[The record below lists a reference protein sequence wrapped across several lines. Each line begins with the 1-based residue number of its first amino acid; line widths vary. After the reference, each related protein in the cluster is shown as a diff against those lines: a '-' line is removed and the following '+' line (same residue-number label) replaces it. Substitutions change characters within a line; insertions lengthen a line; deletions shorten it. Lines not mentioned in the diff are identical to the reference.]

1 MAPLKPL
8 TIAINL
14 FWNTFSL
21 FVKKIN
27 KDLIMRVTFGSKYN
41 QMNNYQNALQNKI
54 NDANTQIASGLKIRY
69 GYQNSD
75 INNQNLKFQYEENT
89 LDQGI
94 DVAKNAYTS
103 TLNTDKALQEFSK
116 TMEAFKTKLIQ
127 SANDVHSETS
137 RAAIA
142 NDLERLKEHMMNV
155 ANTSIGGEFLF
166 GGSKVDRPPIDSEGK
181 YHGNGEDLNA
191 LISSDN
197 LVPYNISGQDLFL
210 GADKDK
216 HKLITTNIKLL
227 NQNKLHPDVMDA
239 LEHSSLP
246 EEVFIKPGD
255 TLRELIGD
263 NDKDPTND
271 PKEFFYLQGVRPD
284 GSSFKEKFALSKAYQ
299 NQESATKVSDLLD
312 KIAHAYGNTSQ
323 NKVVDVSLNNWGQ
336 IEIKN
341 LTPGSENLDFHLISS
356 DGDFD
361 DLDALRSSGKRVTE
375 YVKSAF
381 VTDRSL
387 SQVKAVPNMYNPK
400 TLEIPSVFVTKD
412 NVLANKNTKLS
423 EIFGDSVETL
433 KINASRLDDES
444 LIKIPNLPVYLDI
457 PILLDV
463 KNSTIKDLK
472 DAIKERFNNEVDV
485 EIETNGRLRI
495 IDNSSK
501 ESPISLALSTLDQKG
516 LEVAGIP
523 TNNASEYQKTYF
535 NKEGAKL
542 ESNVAQ
548 IAQNGAANGSTKLS
562 EAAKGS
568 LENSVFNMKL
578 NDVNGLFLEAQMIL
592 DNNGVFLSLP
602 NGVKIPLYD
611 PTTADIQ
618 ASKPNEVTYRQ
629 LMDAMSIVLNYSN
642 TDPAIYQ
649 QISDNPTS
657 KESKERFIEL
667 LKQAKDNLSVNL
679 NEEGKVIIQDNMHS
693 NTKMQFMLFD
703 KDANDFSQNALHSDK
718 PSLKLNA
725 NNALIIDKPSVNFFD
740 QLENTITSVRKGI
753 YRPDALGDTYSSD
766 MRNLGIQN
774 GITLIDHLSD
784 HIEKM
789 IAKNGAHGKAFENI
803 IRRNEVLKTQVQSI
817 RGETTGTD
825 MAETYN
831 KFSNLTNNY
840 NAVLAS
846 TNKINNLSLTKY
858 L

>member
-1 MAPLKPL
+1 
-8 TIAINL
+8 
-14 FWNTFSL
+14 
-21 FVKKIN
+21 
-27 KDLIMRVTFGSKYN
+27 MRVTFGSKYN

-69 GYQNSD
+69 GYQNSN

-94 DVAKNAYTS
+94 DVAQNAYTS

-116 TMEAFKTKLIQ
+116 TMETFKTKLIQ

-142 NDLERLKEHMMNV
+142 NDLERLREHMMNV

-246 EEVFIKPGD
+246 EEVFIKPSD

-271 PKEFFYLQGVRPD
+271 PKEFFYLQGIRPD

-299 NQESATKVSDLLD
+299 NKESATKVSDLLD
-312 KIAHAYGNTSQ
+312 RIGHAYGNTSQ

-361 DLDALRSSGKRVTE
+361 DLDALRSSSKRVTE

-387 SQVKAVPNMYNPK
+387 SQVKAVPNMYNPRV
-400 TLEIPSVFVTKD
+400 LEIPSVFVTKN

-433 KINASRLDDES
+433 KINASRLNDTS
-444 LIKIPNLPVYLDI
+444 AIKIPNLPIGLDI

-495 IDNSSK
+495 IDNSSNQ
-501 ESPISLALSTLDQKG
+501 SPISFALSALDQKG

-562 EAAKGS
+562 EVANGS

-578 NDVNGLFLEAQMIL
+578 NDVNGSFLEAQMIL
-592 DNNGVFLSLP
+592 DNNGAFLSLP
-602 NGVKIPLYD
+602 NGIKIPLYD
-611 PTTADIQ
+611 PTSADIQ

-629 LMDAMSIVLNYSN
+629 LMDAMSIALNYSN

-657 KESKERFIEL
+657 KESKERFIGL
-667 LKQAKDNLSVNL
+667 LKQAKGNLSVNL

-740 QLENTITSVRKGI
+740 QLENIITSVRKGI

>member
-1 MAPLKPL
+1 
-8 TIAINL
+8 
-14 FWNTFSL
+14 
-21 FVKKIN
+21 
-27 KDLIMRVTFGSKYN
+27 MRVTFGSKYN

-94 DVAKNAYTS
+94 DVAQNAYTS

-116 TMEAFKTKLIQ
+116 TMDTFKTKLIQ

-142 NDLERLKEHMMNV
+142 NDLERLREHMMNV

-246 EEVFIKPGD
+246 EEVFIKPSD

-271 PKEFFYLQGVRPD
+271 PKEFFYLQGIRPD
-284 GSSFKEKFALSKAYQ
+284 GSSFKEKFALDKAYQ
-299 NQESATKVSDLLD
+299 NKESATKVSDLLD
-312 KIAHAYGNTSQ
+312 KITHAYGNTSQ

-375 YVKSAF
+375 YVKSTF

-387 SQVKAVPNMYNPK
+387 SQVKAVPSMYNPRV
-400 TLEIPSVFVTKD
+400 LEIPSVFVTKD

-433 KINASRLDDES
+433 KINASRLDNTNA
-444 LIKIPNLPVYLDI
+444 IKIPNLPIDLDI

-495 IDNSSK
+495 IDNSSNQ
-501 ESPISLALSTLDQKG
+501 SPISLALSTLDQKG

-562 EAAKGS
+562 EVANGS

-578 NDVNGLFLEAQMIL
+578 NDVNGSFLEVQMIL
-592 DNNGVFLSLP
+592 DNNGAFLSLP
-602 NGVKIPLYD
+602 NGIKIPLYD
-611 PTTADIQ
+611 PTRADIQ
-618 ASKPNEVTYRQ
+618 ASKSNEVTYRQ
-629 LMDAMSIVLNYSN
+629 LMDAMSIALNYSN

-667 LKQAKDNLSVNL
+667 LKQAKGNLSVNL

-740 QLENTITSVRKGI
+740 QLENIITSVRKGI

-817 RGETTGTD
+817 RGETTGAD

>member
-1 MAPLKPL
+1 
-8 TIAINL
+8 
-14 FWNTFSL
+14 
-21 FVKKIN
+21 
-27 KDLIMRVTFGSKYN
+27 MRVTFGSKYN

-69 GYQNSD
+69 GYQNSN

-94 DVAKNAYTS
+94 DVAQNAYTS

-116 TMEAFKTKLIQ
+116 TMETFKTKLIQ

-142 NDLERLKEHMMNV
+142 NDLERLREHMMNV

-246 EEVFIKPGD
+246 EEVFIKPSD

-271 PKEFFYLQGVRPD
+271 PKEFFYLQGIRPD
-284 GSSFKEKFALSKAYQ
+284 GSSFKEKFALDKAYQ
-299 NQESATKVSDLLD
+299 NKESATKVSDLLD
-312 KIAHAYGNTSQ
+312 RIGHAYGNTSQ

-361 DLDALRSSGKRVTE
+361 DLDALRSSGQRVTE

-387 SQVKAVPNMYNPK
+387 SQVKAVPNMYNPRV
-400 TLEIPSVFVTKD
+400 LEIPSVFVTKN

-433 KINASRLDDES
+433 KINASRLDDAS
-444 LIKIPNLPVYLDI
+444 AIKIPNLPIGLDI

-495 IDNSSK
+495 IDNSSNQ
-501 ESPISLALSTLDQKG
+501 SPISFALSTLDQKG

-562 EAAKGS
+562 EVANGS

-578 NDVNGLFLEAQMIL
+578 NDVNGSFLEAQMIL
-592 DNNGVFLSLP
+592 DNNGAFLSLP
-602 NGVKIPLYD
+602 NGIKIPLYD
-611 PTTADIQ
+611 PTSADIQ

-629 LMDAMSIVLNYSN
+629 LMDAMSIALNYSN

-657 KESKERFIEL
+657 KESKDRFIEL
-667 LKQAKDNLSVNL
+667 LKQAKGNLSVNL

-718 PSLKLNA
+718 PSFKLNA

-740 QLENTITSVRKGI
+740 QLENIITSVRKGI

-789 IAKNGAHGKAFENI
+789 IAKNGAHGKTFENI

>member
-1 MAPLKPL
+1 
-8 TIAINL
+8 
-14 FWNTFSL
+14 
-21 FVKKIN
+21 
-27 KDLIMRVTFGSKYN
+27 MRVTFGSKYN

-94 DVAKNAYTS
+94 DVAQNAYTS

-116 TMEAFKTKLIQ
+116 TMETFKTKLIQ

-142 NDLERLKEHMMNV
+142 NDLERLREHMMNV

-216 HKLITTNIKLL
+216 HKLITTNIKLF

-246 EEVFIKPGD
+246 KEVFIKPGD

-271 PKEFFYLQGVRPD
+271 PKEFFYLQGIRPD
-284 GSSFKEKFALSKAYQ
+284 GSSFKEKFALDKAYQ
-299 NQESATKVSDLLD
+299 NKESATKVSDLLD

-361 DLDALRSSGKRVTE
+361 DLDALRSSSKRVTE

-433 KINASRLDDES
+433 KINASDDTS
-444 LIKIPNLPVYLDI
+444 AIKIPNLPIGLDI

-562 EAAKGS
+562 EAANGS

-578 NDVNGLFLEAQMIL
+578 NDVNGSFLEAQMIL
-592 DNNGVFLSLP
+592 DNNGAFLSLP
-602 NGVKIPLYD
+602 NGIKIPLYD
-611 PTTADIQ
+611 PTSADIQ

-629 LMDAMSIVLNYSN
+629 LMDAMSIALNYSN

-667 LKQAKDNLSVNL
+667 LKQAKGNLSVNL
-679 NEEGKVIIQDNMHS
+679 NEEGKVVIQDNMHS

-740 QLENTITSVRKGI
+740 QLENIITSVRKGI

>member
-1 MAPLKPL
+1 
-8 TIAINL
+8 
-14 FWNTFSL
+14 
-21 FVKKIN
+21 
-27 KDLIMRVTFGSKYN
+27 MRVTFGSKYN
-41 QMNNYQNALQNKI
+41 QMNHYQNALQNKI

-94 DVAKNAYTS
+94 DVAQNAYTS

-142 NDLERLKEHMMNV
+142 NDLERLREHMMNV

-166 GGSKVDRPPIDSEGK
+166 GGSKVDRPPIDSNGK

-216 HKLITTNIKLL
+216 HKLITTNIKLF

-246 EEVFIKPGD
+246 EEVFIKPSD

-271 PKEFFYLQGVRPD
+271 PKEFFYLQGIRPD
-284 GSSFKEKFALSKAYQ
+284 GSSFKEKFALDKAYQ
-299 NQESATKVSDLLD
+299 NQESATKVNDLLD
-312 KIAHAYGNTSQ
+312 KIGHAYGNTSQ

-400 TLEIPSVFVTKD
+400 VLEIPSVFVTKD

-423 EIFGDSVETL
+423 EIFGDKVETL
-433 KINASRLDDES
+433 KINASRLDDTS
-444 LIKIPNLPVYLDI
+444 AIKIPNLPIDLDI

-548 IAQNGAANGSTKLS
+548 TAQNGAANGSTKLS
-562 EAAKGS
+562 EVSKGS

-578 NDVNGLFLEAQMIL
+578 NDVNGSFLEAQMIL
-592 DNNGVFLSLP
+592 DPNGAFLSLP

-629 LMDAMSIVLNYSN
+629 LMDSMSIALNYSN

-667 LKQAKDNLSVNL
+667 LKQAKDNLSINL

-693 NTKMQFMLFD
+693 STKMQFMLFD

-740 QLENTITSVRKGI
+740 QLENIITSVRKGI

>member
-1 MAPLKPL
+1 
-8 TIAINL
+8 
-14 FWNTFSL
+14 
-21 FVKKIN
+21 
-27 KDLIMRVTFGSKYN
+27 MRVTFGSKYN

-94 DVAKNAYTS
+94 DVAQNAYTS

-116 TMEAFKTKLIQ
+116 TMETFKTKLIQ

-142 NDLERLKEHMMNV
+142 NDLERLREHMMNV

-271 PKEFFYLQGVRPD
+271 PKEFFYLQGIRPD
-284 GSSFKEKFALSKAYQ
+284 GSSFKEKFALDKAYQ
-299 NQESATKVSDLLD
+299 NQKSATKVSDLLD
-312 KIAHAYGNTSQ
+312 KIGHAYGNTSQ

-361 DLDALRSSGKRVTE
+361 DLDALRSSAKRVTE

-387 SQVKAVPNMYNPK
+387 SQVKAVPNMYNPRV
-400 TLEIPSVFVTKD
+400 LEIPSVFVTKD

-433 KINASRLDDES
+433 KINASRLDDTS
-444 LIKIPNLPVYLDI
+444 AIKIPNLPIDLDI

-472 DAIKERFNNEVDV
+472 DAVKERFNNEVDV

-495 IDNSSK
+495 IDNSSNQ
-501 ESPISLALSTLDQKG
+501 SPISFALSALDQKG

-535 NKEGAKL
+535 SKEGAKL

-548 IAQNGAANGSTKLS
+548 IAQNGTANGSTKLS
-562 EAAKGS
+562 EVANGS

-578 NDVNGLFLEAQMIL
+578 NDVNGSFLEAQMIL
-592 DNNGVFLSLP
+592 DNNGAFLSLP
-602 NGVKIPLYD
+602 NGIKIPLYD
-611 PTTADIQ
+611 PTSADIQ

-629 LMDAMSIVLNYSN
+629 LMDAMSIALNYSN

>member
-1 MAPLKPL
+1 
-8 TIAINL
+8 
-14 FWNTFSL
+14 
-21 FVKKIN
+21 
-27 KDLIMRVTFGSKYN
+27 MRVTFGSKYN

-89 LDQGI
+89 LNQGI

-142 NDLERLKEHMMNV
+142 NDLERLREHMMNV

-239 LEHSSLP
+239 LERSSLP

-271 PKEFFYLQGVRPD
+271 PKEFFYLQGIRPD
-284 GSSFKEKFALSKAYQ
+284 GSSFKEKFALDKAYQ
-299 NQESATKVSDLLD
+299 NKESATKVSDLLD
-312 KIAHAYGNTSQ
+312 KIGHAYGNTSQ

-361 DLDALRSSGKRVTE
+361 DLDALRSSSKRVTE

-387 SQVKAVPNMYNPK
+387 SQVKAVPNMYNPRA
-400 TLEIPSVFVTKD
+400 LEIPSVFVTKD

-433 KINASRLDDES
+433 KINASRLDDTS
-444 LIKIPNLPVYLDI
+444 TIKIPNLPIGLDI

-501 ESPISLALSTLDQKG
+501 ESPISLALSTLDAKG

-548 IAQNGAANGSTKLS
+548 TAQNGAANGSTKLS

-578 NDVNGLFLEAQMIL
+578 NDVNGLFLEAQINL
-592 DNNGVFLSLP
+592 DNNGAFLSLP

-611 PTTADIQ
+611 PTTANIQ

-629 LMDAMSIVLNYSN
+629 LMDAMSIALNYSN

-740 QLENTITSVRKGI
+740 QLENIITSVRKGI

>member
-1 MAPLKPL
+1 
-8 TIAINL
+8 
-14 FWNTFSL
+14 
-21 FVKKIN
+21 
-27 KDLIMRVTFGSKYN
+27 MRVTFGSKYN

-54 NDANTQIASGLKIRY
+54 NNANTQIASGLKIRY

-94 DVAKNAYTS
+94 DVAQNAYTS

-166 GGSKVDRPPIDSEGK
+166 GGSKVDRPPIDSNGK

-246 EEVFIKPGD
+246 EEVFIKPSD

-387 SQVKAVPNMYNPK
+387 SQVKAVHNMYNPK

-433 KINASRLDDES
+433 KINASRLDETS
-444 LIKIPNLPVYLDI
+444 AIKIPNLPVYLDI

-472 DAIKERFNNEVDV
+472 DAIKDRFNNEVDV
-485 EIETNGRLRI
+485 EIETNGRLKI

-548 IAQNGAANGSTKLS
+548 TAQNGAANGSTKLS

-578 NDVNGLFLEAQMIL
+578 NDVNGLFLEAQINL
-592 DNNGVFLSLP
+592 DNNGAFLSLP

-629 LMDAMSIVLNYSN
+629 LMDAMSIALNYSN

-657 KESKERFIEL
+657 KESKERFIGL

-703 KDANDFSQNALHSDK
+703 KDSNDFSQNALHSDK

-789 IAKNGAHGKAFENI
+789 IAKNGSHGKAFENI

>member
-1 MAPLKPL
+1 
-8 TIAINL
+8 
-14 FWNTFSL
+14 
-21 FVKKIN
+21 
-27 KDLIMRVTFGSKYN
+27 MRVTFGSKYN

-94 DVAKNAYTS
+94 DVAQNAYTS

-142 NDLERLKEHMMNV
+142 NDLERLREHMMNV

-246 EEVFIKPGD
+246 EEVFIKPND

-271 PKEFFYLQGVRPD
+271 PKEFFYLQGIRPD

-299 NQESATKVSDLLD
+299 NKESATKVSDLLD

-361 DLDALRSSGKRVTE
+361 DLDALRSSGRRVTE

-400 TLEIPSVFVTKD
+400 VLEIPSVFVTKD

-433 KINASRLDDES
+433 KINASRLDNTS
-444 LIKIPNLPVYLDI
+444 AIKIPNLPVYLDI

-578 NDVNGLFLEAQMIL
+578 NDVNGSFLEAQMIL
-592 DNNGVFLSLP
+592 DNNGAFLSLP
-602 NGVKIPLYD
+602 NGIKIPLYD
-611 PTTADIQ
+611 PTSADIQ

-629 LMDAMSIVLNYSN
+629 LMDAMSIALNYSN
-642 TDPAIYQ
+642 TDPSIYQ

-667 LKQAKDNLSVNL
+667 LKQAKANLSVNL

-740 QLENTITSVRKGI
+740 QLENIITSVRKGI

>member
-1 MAPLKPL
+1 
-8 TIAINL
+8 
-14 FWNTFSL
+14 
-21 FVKKIN
+21 
-27 KDLIMRVTFGSKYN
+27 MRVTFGSKYN

-89 LDQGI
+89 LNQGI
-94 DVAKNAYTS
+94 DVAQNAYTS

-142 NDLERLKEHMMNV
+142 NDLERLREHMMNV

-166 GGSKVDRPPIDSEGK
+166 GGSKVDRPPIDSNGK

-216 HKLITTNIKLL
+216 HKLITTNIKLF

-246 EEVFIKPGD
+246 EEVFIKPSD

-299 NQESATKVSDLLD
+299 NKESATKVSDLLD
-312 KIAHAYGNTSQ
+312 KIGHAYGNTSQ

-400 TLEIPSVFVTKD
+400 VLEIPSVFVTKD

-433 KINASRLDDES
+433 KINASRLDDTS
-444 LIKIPNLPVYLDI
+444 AIKIPNLPVYLDI

-495 IDNSSK
+495 IDNSSNQ
-501 ESPISLALSTLDQKG
+501 SPISLALSTLDQKG

-562 EAAKGS
+562 EVANGS

-578 NDVNGLFLEAQMIL
+578 NDVNGSFLEAQMIL
-592 DNNGVFLSLP
+592 DNNGAFLSLP
-602 NGVKIPLYD
+602 NGIKIPLYD
-611 PTTADIQ
+611 PTSTDIQ

-629 LMDAMSIVLNYSN
+629 LMDAMSIALNYSN

-789 IAKNGAHGKAFENI
+789 IAKNGSHGKAFENI

>member
-1 MAPLKPL
+1 
-8 TIAINL
+8 
-14 FWNTFSL
+14 
-21 FVKKIN
+21 
-27 KDLIMRVTFGSKYN
+27 MRVTFGSKYN

-89 LDQGI
+89 LNQGI
-94 DVAKNAYTS
+94 DVAQNAYTS

-116 TMEAFKTKLIQ
+116 TMETFKTKLIQ

-142 NDLERLKEHMMNV
+142 NDLERLREHMMNV

-246 EEVFIKPGD
+246 EEVFIKPND

-271 PKEFFYLQGVRPD
+271 PKEFFYLQGIRPD
-284 GSSFKEKFALSKAYQ
+284 GSSFKEKFALDKAYQ
-299 NQESATKVSDLLD
+299 NKESATKVSDLLD

-433 KINASRLDDES
+433 KINASRLDETS
-444 LIKIPNLPVYLDI
+444 AIKIPNLPVYLDI

-472 DAIKERFNNEVDV
+472 DTIKERFNNEVDV

-501 ESPISLALSTLDQKG
+501 ESPISLALSALDQKG

-548 IAQNGAANGSTKLS
+548 IAQNSTANGSTKLS
-562 EAAKGS
+562 EVAKGS

-578 NDVNGLFLEAQMIL
+578 NDVNGSFLKAQMIL
-592 DNNGVFLSLP
+592 DNNGAFLSLP
-602 NGVKIPLYD
+602 NGIKIPLYD
-611 PTTADIQ
+611 PTSADIQ

-629 LMDAMSIVLNYSN
+629 LMDAMSIALNYSN

-740 QLENTITSVRKGI
+740 QLENIITSVRKGI

>member
-1 MAPLKPL
+1 
-8 TIAINL
+8 
-14 FWNTFSL
+14 
-21 FVKKIN
+21 
-27 KDLIMRVTFGSKYN
+27 MRVTFGSKYN

-54 NDANTQIASGLKIRY
+54 NNANTQIASGLKIRY

-94 DVAKNAYTS
+94 DVAQNAYTS

-142 NDLERLKEHMMNV
+142 NDLERLKEHMINV

-246 EEVFIKPGD
+246 EEVFIKPSD

-299 NQESATKVSDLLD
+299 NKESASKVSDLLD

-400 TLEIPSVFVTKD
+400 VLEIPSVFVTKD

-423 EIFGDSVETL
+423 EIFGDKVETL
-433 KINASRLDDES
+433 KINASRLDNS
-444 LIKIPNLPVYLDI
+444 SAIQIPNLPINLDI

-501 ESPISLALSTLDQKG
+501 ESPISFALSTLDQKG

-548 IAQNGAANGSTKLS
+548 TAQNGAANGSTKLS
-562 EAAKGS
+562 EVSKGS

-578 NDVNGLFLEAQMIL
+578 NDVNGLFLEAQMNL
-592 DNNGVFLSLP
+592 DPNGAFLSLP

-611 PTTADIQ
+611 PTSADIQ

-629 LMDAMSIVLNYSN
+629 LMDAMSIALNYSN

-667 LKQAKDNLSVNL
+667 LKQAKDNLSINL

-703 KDANDFSQNALHSDK
+703 KDANNFSQNALHSDK

-740 QLENTITSVRKGI
+740 QLENIITSVRKGI

>member
-1 MAPLKPL
+1 
-8 TIAINL
+8 
-14 FWNTFSL
+14 
-21 FVKKIN
+21 
-27 KDLIMRVTFGSKYN
+27 MRVTFGSKYN

-94 DVAKNAYTS
+94 DVAQNAYTS

-142 NDLERLKEHMMNV
+142 NDLERLREHMINV

-181 YHGNGEDLNA
+181 YHGNGEYLNA

-246 EEVFIKPGD
+246 EEVFIKPND

-271 PKEFFYLQGVRPD
+271 PKEFFYLQGIRPD
-284 GSSFKEKFALSKAYQ
+284 GSSFKEKFALDKAYQ
-299 NQESATKVSDLLD
+299 NKESATKVSDLLD

-361 DLDALRSSGKRVTE
+361 DLDALRSSGKRVIE

-387 SQVKAVPNMYNPK
+387 SQVKAVPSMYNPRV
-400 TLEIPSVFVTKD
+400 LEIPSVFVTKD

-433 KINASRLDDES
+433 KINASRLDNTNA
-444 LIKIPNLPVYLDI
+444 IKIPNLPVYLDI

-495 IDNSSK
+495 IDNSSNQ
-501 ESPISLALSTLDQKG
+501 SPISLALSALDQKG

-562 EAAKGS
+562 EVANGS

-578 NDVNGLFLEAQMIL
+578 NDVNGSFLEAQMIL
-592 DNNGVFLSLP
+592 DNNGAFLSLP
-602 NGVKIPLYD
+602 NGIKIPLYD
-611 PTTADIQ
+611 PTSADIQ

-629 LMDAMSIVLNYSN
+629 LMDAMSIALNYSN
-642 TDPAIYQ
+642 TDPSIYQ

-657 KESKERFIEL
+657 KESKDRFIEL
-667 LKQAKDNLSVNL
+667 LKQAKANLSVNL

-817 RGETTGTD
+817 RGETTGAD

>member
-1 MAPLKPL
+1 
-8 TIAINL
+8 
-14 FWNTFSL
+14 
-21 FVKKIN
+21 
-27 KDLIMRVTFGSKYN
+27 MRVTFGSKYN

-69 GYQNSD
+69 GYQNSN

-94 DVAKNAYTS
+94 DVAQNAYTS

-137 RAAIA
+137 RTAIA
-142 NDLERLKEHMMNV
+142 NDLERLREHMMNV

-216 HKLITTNIKLL
+216 HKLITTNIKLF

-246 EEVFIKPGD
+246 EEVFIKPSD

-271 PKEFFYLQGVRPD
+271 PKEFFYLQGIRPD
-284 GSSFKEKFALSKAYQ
+284 GSSFKEKFVLDKAYQ
-299 NQESATKVSDLLD
+299 NKESATKVSDLLD
-312 KIAHAYGNTSQ
+312 KIGHAYGNTSQ

-361 DLDALRSSGKRVTE
+361 DLDALRSSAKRVTE

-387 SQVKAVPNMYNPK
+387 SQVKAVPNMYNPRV
-400 TLEIPSVFVTKD
+400 LEIPSVFITKD

-433 KINASRLDDES
+433 KINASRLDDTNA
-444 LIKIPNLPVYLDI
+444 IKIPNLPIGLDI

-495 IDNSSK
+495 IDNSSNQ
-501 ESPISLALSTLDQKG
+501 SPISFVLSALDQKG

-562 EAAKGS
+562 EVANGS

-578 NDVNGLFLEAQMIL
+578 NDVNGSFLEAQIIL
-592 DNNGVFLSLP
+592 DNNGAFLSLP
-602 NGVKIPLYD
+602 NGIKIPLYD
-611 PTTADIQ
+611 PTSADIQ

-667 LKQAKDNLSVNL
+667 LKQAKGNLSVNL

-693 NTKMQFMLFD
+693 STKMQFMLFD

-740 QLENTITSVRKGI
+740 QLENIITSVRKGI

>member
-1 MAPLKPL
+1 
-8 TIAINL
+8 
-14 FWNTFSL
+14 
-21 FVKKIN
+21 
-27 KDLIMRVTFGSKYN
+27 MRVTFGSKYN

-69 GYQNSD
+69 GYQNSN

-94 DVAKNAYTS
+94 DVAQNAHTS

-116 TMEAFKTKLIQ
+116 TMETFKTKLIQ

-142 NDLERLKEHMMNV
+142 NDLERLREHMINV

-246 EEVFIKPGD
+246 EEVFIKPSD

-271 PKEFFYLQGVRPD
+271 PKEFFYLQGIRPD
-284 GSSFKEKFALSKAYQ
+284 GSSFKEKFALDKAYQ
-299 NQESATKVSDLLD
+299 NKESATKVSDLLD
-312 KIAHAYGNTSQ
+312 KIGHAYGNTSQ

-387 SQVKAVPNMYNPK
+387 SQVKAVPNMYNPRV
-400 TLEIPSVFVTKD
+400 LEIPSVFVTKD

-433 KINASRLDDES
+433 KINASRLDDTS
-444 LIKIPNLPVYLDI
+444 AIKIPNLPINLDI

-501 ESPISLALSTLDQKG
+501 ESPISLALSTLDAKG

-548 IAQNGAANGSTKLS
+548 TAQNGAANGSTKLS
-562 EAAKGS
+562 EVAKGS

-578 NDVNGLFLEAQMIL
+578 NDVNGLFLEAQINL
-592 DNNGVFLSLP
+592 DNNGAFLSLP

-629 LMDAMSIVLNYSN
+629 LMDAMSIALNYSN
-642 TDPAIYQ
+642 TDPTIYQ

-740 QLENTITSVRKGI
+740 QLENIITSVRKGI

>member
-1 MAPLKPL
+1 
-8 TIAINL
+8 
-14 FWNTFSL
+14 
-21 FVKKIN
+21 
-27 KDLIMRVTFGSKYN
+27 MRVTFGSKYN

-94 DVAKNAYTS
+94 DVAQNAYTS

-116 TMEAFKTKLIQ
+116 TMETFKTKLIQ

-142 NDLERLKEHMMNV
+142 NDLERLREHMMNV

-246 EEVFIKPGD
+246 EEVFIKPSD

-271 PKEFFYLQGVRPD
+271 PKEFFYLQGIRPD
-284 GSSFKEKFALSKAYQ
+284 GSSFKEKFALDKAYQ
-299 NQESATKVSDLLD
+299 NKESATKVSDLLD

-361 DLDALRSSGKRVTE
+361 DLDALRSSSKRVTE

-387 SQVKAVPNMYNPK
+387 SQVKAVPSMYNPRV
-400 TLEIPSVFVTKD
+400 LEIPSVFVTKD

-433 KINASRLDDES
+433 KINASRLDNTS
-444 LIKIPNLPVYLDI
+444 AIKIPNLPIYLDI

-495 IDNSSK
+495 IDNSSNQ
-501 ESPISLALSTLDQKG
+501 SPISFALSALDQKG

-562 EAAKGS
+562 EVANGS

-578 NDVNGLFLEAQMIL
+578 NDVNGSFLEAQMIL
-592 DNNGVFLSLP
+592 DNNGAFLSLP
-602 NGVKIPLYD
+602 NGIKIPLYD
-611 PTTADIQ
+611 PTSADIQ

-629 LMDAMSIVLNYSN
+629 LMDAMSIALNYSN

-667 LKQAKDNLSVNL
+667 LKQAKANLSVNL

-693 NTKMQFMLFD
+693 STKMQFMLFD

-740 QLENTITSVRKGI
+740 QLENIITSVRKGI

>member
-1 MAPLKPL
+1 
-8 TIAINL
+8 
-14 FWNTFSL
+14 
-21 FVKKIN
+21 
-27 KDLIMRVTFGSKYN
+27 MRVTFGSKYN
-41 QMNNYQNALQNKI
+41 QMNHYQNALQNKI

-94 DVAKNAYTS
+94 DVAQNAYTS

-142 NDLERLKEHMMNV
+142 NDLERLKEHMINV

-166 GGSKVDRPPIDSEGK
+166 GGSKVDRPPIGSNGK

-246 EEVFIKPGD
+246 EEVFIKPSD

-271 PKEFFYLQGVRPD
+271 PKEFFYLQGIRPD
-284 GSSFKEKFALSKAYQ
+284 GSSFKEKFALDKAYQ

-312 KIAHAYGNTSQ
+312 KIGHAYGNTSQ

-400 TLEIPSVFVTKD
+400 VLEIPSVFVTKD

-423 EIFGDSVETL
+423 EIFGDKVETL
-433 KINASRLDDES
+433 KINASRLDNS
-444 LIKIPNLPVYLDI
+444 SAIQIPNLPINLDI

-501 ESPISLALSTLDQKG
+501 ESPISFALSTLDQKG

-562 EAAKGS
+562 EVSKGS

-578 NDVNGLFLEAQMIL
+578 NDVNGSFLEAQINL
-592 DNNGVFLSLP
+592 DNNGAFLSLP

-657 KESKERFIEL
+657 KESKERFIGL

-740 QLENTITSVRKGI
+740 QLENIITSVRKGI

>member
-1 MAPLKPL
+1 
-8 TIAINL
+8 
-14 FWNTFSL
+14 
-21 FVKKIN
+21 
-27 KDLIMRVTFGSKYN
+27 MRVTFGSKYN

-94 DVAKNAYTS
+94 DVAQNAHTS

-137 RAAIA
+137 RTAIA
-142 NDLERLKEHMMNV
+142 NDLERLREHMMNV

-166 GGSKVDRPPIDSEGK
+166 GGSKVDRPPIDSEGR

-191 LISSDN
+191 LISSNN

-216 HKLITTNIKLL
+216 HKLITTNIKLF

-246 EEVFIKPGD
+246 EEVFIKPND

-271 PKEFFYLQGVRPD
+271 PKEFFYLQGIRPD
-284 GSSFKEKFALSKAYQ
+284 GSSFKEKFALDKAYQ
-299 NQESATKVSDLLD
+299 NQKSATKVSDLLD
-312 KIAHAYGNTSQ
+312 RIGHAYGNTSQ

-400 TLEIPSVFVTKD
+400 ALEIPSVFVTKD

-433 KINASRLDDES
+433 KINASRLDDTGA
-444 LIKIPNLPVYLDI
+444 IKIPNLPINLDI

-463 KNSTIKDLK
+463 KNSTVKDLQ
-472 DAIKERFNNEVDV
+472 DAIKGRFNNEVDV

-495 IDNSSK
+495 IDNSSNQ
-501 ESPISLALSTLDQKG
+501 SPISFVLSALDQKG

-535 NKEGAKL
+535 DKEGAKL

-562 EAAKGS
+562 EVAKGN
-568 LENSVFNMKL
+568 LENSVFSMKL
-578 NDVNGLFLEAQMIL
+578 NDANGLFLEAQMIL
-592 DNNGVFLSLP
+592 DNNGAFLSLP
-602 NGVKIPLYD
+602 NNIKIPLYD

-629 LMDAMSIVLNYSN
+629 LMDAMSIALNYSN
-642 TDPAIYQ
+642 TDPVIYQ
-649 QISDNPTS
+649 QISNNPTS
-657 KESKERFIEL
+657 KESKKRFIEL

-740 QLENTITSVRKGI
+740 QLENIITSVRKGI

-817 RGETTGTD
+817 RWETTGTD

-846 TNKINNLSLTKY
+846 TNKINNLSLTNY

>member
-1 MAPLKPL
+1 
-8 TIAINL
+8 
-14 FWNTFSL
+14 
-21 FVKKIN
+21 
-27 KDLIMRVTFGSKYN
+27 MRVTFGSKYN

-94 DVAKNAYTS
+94 DVAQNAYTS

-142 NDLERLKEHMMNV
+142 NDLERLREHMMNV

-246 EEVFIKPGD
+246 EEVFIKPSD

-271 PKEFFYLQGVRPD
+271 PKEFFYLQGIRPD
-284 GSSFKEKFALSKAYQ
+284 GSSFKEKFALDKAYQ

-312 KIAHAYGNTSQ
+312 KIGHAYGNTSQ

-433 KINASRLDDES
+433 KINASRLDETS
-444 LIKIPNLPVYLDI
+444 AIKIPNLPVYLDT
-457 PILLDV
+457 PILLDM

-501 ESPISLALSTLDQKG
+501 ESPISLALSALDQKG

-548 IAQNGAANGSTKLS
+548 IAQNSTANGSTKLS
-562 EAAKGS
+562 EVAKGS

-578 NDVNGLFLEAQMIL
+578 NDVNGSFLEAQMIL
-592 DNNGVFLSLP
+592 DNNGAFLSLP
-602 NGVKIPLYD
+602 NGIKIPLYD
-611 PTTADIQ
+611 PTSADIQ

-629 LMDAMSIVLNYSN
+629 LMDAMSIALNYSN

-667 LKQAKDNLSVNL
+667 LKQAKANLSVNL

-740 QLENTITSVRKGI
+740 QLENIITSVRKGI

>member
-1 MAPLKPL
+1 
-8 TIAINL
+8 
-14 FWNTFSL
+14 
-21 FVKKIN
+21 
-27 KDLIMRVTFGSKYN
+27 MRVTFGSKYN

-94 DVAKNAYTS
+94 DVAQNAYTS

-116 TMEAFKTKLIQ
+116 TMETFKTKLIQ

-137 RAAIA
+137 RTAIA
-142 NDLERLKEHMMNV
+142 NDLERLREHMMNV

-246 EEVFIKPGD
+246 EEVFIKPSD

-271 PKEFFYLQGVRPD
+271 PKEFFYLQGIRPD

-299 NQESATKVSDLLD
+299 NKESATKVSDLLD
-312 KIAHAYGNTSQ
+312 KIGHAYGNTSQ

-361 DLDALRSSGKRVTE
+361 DLDALRSSSKRVTE

-433 KINASRLDDES
+433 KINASRLDDTS
-444 LIKIPNLPVYLDI
+444 TIKIPNLPIGLDI

-495 IDNSSK
+495 IDNSSNQ
-501 ESPISLALSTLDQKG
+501 SPISLALSTLDQKG

-548 IAQNGAANGSTKLS
+548 IAQNGTANGSTKLS
-562 EAAKGS
+562 EVANGS

-578 NDVNGLFLEAQMIL
+578 NDVNGSFLEAQMIL
-592 DNNGVFLSLP
+592 DNNGAFLSLP
-602 NGVKIPLYD
+602 NGIKIPLYD
-611 PTTADIQ
+611 PTSADIQ

-629 LMDAMSIVLNYSN
+629 LMDAMSIALNYSN
-642 TDPAIYQ
+642 TDSAIYQ

-703 KDANDFSQNALHSDK
+703 KDSNDFSQNALHSDK

-740 QLENTITSVRKGI
+740 QLENIITSVRKGI

>member
-1 MAPLKPL
+1 
-8 TIAINL
+8 
-14 FWNTFSL
+14 
-21 FVKKIN
+21 
-27 KDLIMRVTFGSKYN
+27 MRVTFGSKYN

-94 DVAKNAYTS
+94 DVAQNAYTS

-142 NDLERLKEHMMNV
+142 NDLERLREHMMNV

-227 NQNKLHPDVMDA
+227 NQNKLHPNVMDA

-246 EEVFIKPGD
+246 EEVFIKPND

-271 PKEFFYLQGVRPD
+271 PKEFFYLQGIRPD
-284 GSSFKEKFALSKAYQ
+284 GSSFKEKFALDKAYQ
-299 NQESATKVSDLLD
+299 NKESATKVSDLLD

-361 DLDALRSSGKRVTE
+361 DLDALRSSTKRVTE

-387 SQVKAVPNMYNPK
+387 SQVEAVPSMYNPRV
-400 TLEIPSVFVTKD
+400 LEIPSVFVTKD

-433 KINASRLDDES
+433 KINVSRLDETS
-444 LIKIPNLPVYLDI
+444 AIKIPNLPVYLDI

-485 EIETNGRLRI
+485 EIETNGRLRV

-562 EAAKGS
+562 EVANGS

-578 NDVNGLFLEAQMIL
+578 NDVNGSFLEAQMIL
-592 DNNGVFLSLP
+592 DNNGAFLSLP
-602 NGVKIPLYD
+602 NGIKIPLYD
-611 PTTADIQ
+611 PTSADIQ

-629 LMDAMSIVLNYSN
+629 LMDAMSIALNYSN
-642 TDPAIYQ
+642 TDPTIYQ

-740 QLENTITSVRKGI
+740 QLENIITSVRKGI

>member
-1 MAPLKPL
+1 
-8 TIAINL
+8 
-14 FWNTFSL
+14 
-21 FVKKIN
+21 
-27 KDLIMRVTFGSKYN
+27 MRVTFGSKYN

-69 GYQNSD
+69 GYQNSN

-94 DVAKNAYTS
+94 DVAQNAYTS

-116 TMEAFKTKLIQ
+116 TMETFKTKLIQ
-127 SANDVHSETS
+127 SANDMHSETS
-137 RAAIA
+137 RTAIA
-142 NDLERLKEHMMNV
+142 NDLERLREHMMNV

-246 EEVFIKPGD
+246 EEVFIKPSD

-271 PKEFFYLQGVRPD
+271 PKEFFYLQGIRPD

-299 NQESATKVSDLLD
+299 NKESATKVSDLLD
-312 KIAHAYGNTSQ
+312 KIGHAYGNTSQ

-361 DLDALRSSGKRVTE
+361 DLDALRSSDKRVTE

-387 SQVKAVPNMYNPK
+387 SQVKAVPNMYNPRV
-400 TLEIPSVFVTKD
+400 LEIPSVFVTKD

-433 KINASRLDDES
+433 KINASRLDDTS
-444 LIKIPNLPVYLDI
+444 AIKIPNLPIGLDI

-472 DAIKERFNNEVDV
+472 DAIKERFNDEVDV

-495 IDNSSK
+495 IDNSSNQ
-501 ESPISLALSTLDQKG
+501 SPISFVLSALDQKG

-562 EAAKGS
+562 EVANGS

-578 NDVNGLFLEAQMIL
+578 NDVNGSFLEAQMIL
-592 DNNGVFLSLP
+592 DNNGAFLSLP
-602 NGVKIPLYD
+602 NGIKIPLYD
-611 PTTADIQ
+611 PTSADIQ

-667 LKQAKDNLSVNL
+667 LKQAKGNLSVNL

-693 NTKMQFMLFD
+693 STKMQFMLFD

-740 QLENTITSVRKGI
+740 QLENIITSVRKGI

>member
-1 MAPLKPL
+1 
-8 TIAINL
+8 
-14 FWNTFSL
+14 
-21 FVKKIN
+21 
-27 KDLIMRVTFGSKYN
+27 MRVTFGSKYN

-94 DVAKNAYTS
+94 DVAQNAYTS

-142 NDLERLKEHMMNV
+142 NDLERLREHMINV

-166 GGSKVDRPPIDSEGK
+166 GGSKVDRPPIDSKGK

-216 HKLITTNIKLL
+216 HKLITTNIKLF

-387 SQVKAVPNMYNPK
+387 SQVKAIPNMYNPK
-400 TLEIPSVFVTKD
+400 ALEIPSVFVTKD

-433 KINASRLDDES
+433 KINASRLDETS
-444 LIKIPNLPVYLDI
+444 AIKIPNLPVYLDI

-501 ESPISLALSTLDQKG
+501 ESPISFTLSTLDAKG
-516 LEVAGIP
+516 LEVTGIP

-548 IAQNGAANGSTKLS
+548 TAQNGAANGSTKLS
-562 EAAKGS
+562 EVAKGS

-578 NDVNGLFLEAQMIL
+578 NDVNGLFLEAQMNL
-592 DNNGVFLSLP
+592 DNNGAFLSLP

-611 PTTADIQ
+611 PTTANIQ

-629 LMDAMSIVLNYSN
+629 LMDAMSIALNYSN

-740 QLENTITSVRKGI
+740 QLENIITSVRKGI

>member
-1 MAPLKPL
+1 
-8 TIAINL
+8 
-14 FWNTFSL
+14 
-21 FVKKIN
+21 
-27 KDLIMRVTFGSKYN
+27 MRVTFGSKYN

-69 GYQNSD
+69 GYQNSN

-94 DVAKNAYTS
+94 DVAQNAYTS

-137 RAAIA
+137 RAAIT
-142 NDLERLKEHMMNV
+142 NDLERLREHMMNV

-246 EEVFIKPGD
+246 EEVFIKPSD

-271 PKEFFYLQGVRPD
+271 PKEFFYLQGIRPD
-284 GSSFKEKFALSKAYQ
+284 GSSFKEKFVLNKAYQ
-299 NQESATKVSDLLD
+299 NKESATKVSDLLD
-312 KIAHAYGNTSQ
+312 KIGHAYGNTSQ

-361 DLDALRSSGKRVTE
+361 DLDALRSSSKRVTE

-387 SQVKAVPNMYNPK
+387 SQVKAVPNMYNPRV
-400 TLEIPSVFVTKD
+400 LEIPSVFITKD

-433 KINASRLDDES
+433 KINASRLDDTS
-444 LIKIPNLPVYLDI
+444 AIKIPNLPIGLDI

-495 IDNSSK
+495 IDNSSNQ
-501 ESPISLALSTLDQKG
+501 SPISFALSTLDQKG

-562 EAAKGS
+562 EVANGS

-578 NDVNGLFLEAQMIL
+578 NDVNGSFLEAQMIL
-592 DNNGVFLSLP
+592 DSNGAFLSLP
-602 NGVKIPLYD
+602 NGIKIPLYD
-611 PTTADIQ
+611 PTSADIQ

-629 LMDAMSIVLNYSN
+629 LMDAMSIALNYSN

-667 LKQAKDNLSVNL
+667 LKQAKGNLSVNL

-740 QLENTITSVRKGI
+740 QLENIITSVRKGI

>member
-1 MAPLKPL
+1 
-8 TIAINL
+8 
-14 FWNTFSL
+14 
-21 FVKKIN
+21 
-27 KDLIMRVTFGSKYN
+27 MRVTFGSKYN

-69 GYQNSD
+69 GYQNSN

-94 DVAKNAYTS
+94 DVAQNAYTS

-116 TMEAFKTKLIQ
+116 TMETFKTKLIQ
-127 SANDVHSETS
+127 SANDMHSETS

-142 NDLERLKEHMMNV
+142 NDLERLREHMMNV

-246 EEVFIKPGD
+246 EEVFIKPSD

-271 PKEFFYLQGVRPD
+271 PKEFFYLQGIRPD

-299 NQESATKVSDLLD
+299 NKESATKVSDLLD

-361 DLDALRSSGKRVTE
+361 DLDALRSSAKRVTE

-387 SQVKAVPNMYNPK
+387 SQVKAVPNMYNPRV
-400 TLEIPSVFVTKD
+400 LEIPSVFITKD

-423 EIFGDSVETL
+423 EIFGDSVEIL
-433 KINASRLDDES
+433 KINASRLDDTS
-444 LIKIPNLPVYLDI
+444 AIKIPNLPIGLDI

-495 IDNSSK
+495 IDNSSNQ
-501 ESPISLALSTLDQKG
+501 SPISFALSTLNQKG

-562 EAAKGS
+562 EVANGS

-578 NDVNGLFLEAQMIL
+578 NDVNGSFLEAQMIL
-592 DNNGVFLSLP
+592 DNNGAFLSLP
-602 NGVKIPLYD
+602 NGIKIPLYD
-611 PTTADIQ
+611 PTSADIQ

-629 LMDAMSIVLNYSN
+629 LMDAMSIALNYSN

-657 KESKERFIEL
+657 KESKERFIGL
-667 LKQAKDNLSVNL
+667 LKQAKGNLSVNL
-679 NEEGKVIIQDNMHS
+679 NGEGKVIIQDNMHS

-740 QLENTITSVRKGI
+740 QLENIITSVRKGI

>member
-1 MAPLKPL
+1 
-8 TIAINL
+8 
-14 FWNTFSL
+14 
-21 FVKKIN
+21 
-27 KDLIMRVTFGSKYN
+27 MRVTFGSKYN

-94 DVAKNAYTS
+94 DVAQNAYTS

-142 NDLERLKEHMMNV
+142 NDLERLREHMINV

-166 GGSKVDRPPIDSEGK
+166 GGSKVDRPPIDSNGK

-361 DLDALRSSGKRVTE
+361 DLDALRSSAKRVTE

-400 TLEIPSVFVTKD
+400 VLEIPSVFITKD

-423 EIFGDSVETL
+423 EIFGDKVETL
-433 KINASRLDDES
+433 KINASRLDETS
-444 LIKIPNLPVYLDI
+444 AIKIPNLPINLDI

-485 EIETNGRLRI
+485 EIATNGRLRI

-501 ESPISLALSTLDQKG
+501 ESPISLALSTLDAKG

-548 IAQNGAANGSTKLS
+548 IDQNGAANGSTKLS
-562 EAAKGS
+562 EVAKGS

-578 NDVNGLFLEAQMIL
+578 NDVNGLFLEAQMNL
-592 DNNGVFLSLP
+592 DNNGAFLSLP

-629 LMDAMSIVLNYSN
+629 LMDAMSIALNYSN

-789 IAKNGAHGKAFENI
+789 IAKNGSHGKAFENI

>member
-1 MAPLKPL
+1 
-8 TIAINL
+8 
-14 FWNTFSL
+14 
-21 FVKKIN
+21 
-27 KDLIMRVTFGSKYN
+27 MRVTFGSKYN

-69 GYQNSD
+69 GYQDSN

-94 DVAKNAYTS
+94 DVAQNAYTS

-137 RAAIA
+137 RTAIA
-142 NDLERLKEHMMNV
+142 NDLERLREHMMNV

-284 GSSFKEKFALSKAYQ
+284 GSSFKEKFALDKAYQ
-299 NQESATKVSDLLD
+299 NKESATKVSDLLD
-312 KIAHAYGNTSQ
+312 KIGHAYGNTSQ

-387 SQVKAVPNMYNPK
+387 SQVKAVPNMYNPRV
-400 TLEIPSVFVTKD
+400 LEIPSVFVTKD

-433 KINASRLDDES
+433 KINASRLDNTNAF
-444 LIKIPNLPVYLDI
+444 KIPNLPIDLDI

-495 IDNSSK
+495 IDNSSNQ
-501 ESPISLALSTLDQKG
+501 SPISFALSTLDQKG

-548 IAQNGAANGSTKLS
+548 IAQNGTANGSTKLS
-562 EAAKGS
+562 EVAKGS

-578 NDVNGLFLEAQMIL
+578 NDVNGSFLEAQMIL
-592 DNNGVFLSLP
+592 DNNGAFLSLP
-602 NGVKIPLYD
+602 NGIKIPLYD
-611 PTTADIQ
+611 PTSADIQ

-629 LMDAMSIVLNYSN
+629 LMDAMSIALNYSN

-657 KESKERFIEL
+657 KESKERFIGL
-667 LKQAKDNLSVNL
+667 LKQAKANLSVNL

-740 QLENTITSVRKGI
+740 QLENIITSVRKGI

>member
-1 MAPLKPL
+1 
-8 TIAINL
+8 
-14 FWNTFSL
+14 
-21 FVKKIN
+21 
-27 KDLIMRVTFGSKYN
+27 MRVTFGSKYN

-89 LDQGI
+89 LNQGI

-116 TMEAFKTKLIQ
+116 TMETFKTKLIQ

-142 NDLERLKEHMMNV
+142 NDLERLREHMMNV

-166 GGSKVDRPPIDSEGK
+166 GGSKVDRPPIDSNGK

-216 HKLITTNIKLL
+216 HKIVTTNIKLF

-246 EEVFIKPGD
+246 EEVFIKPSD

-284 GSSFKEKFALSKAYQ
+284 GSSFKEKFALDKAYQ
-299 NQESATKVSDLLD
+299 NKESATKVSDLLD

-495 IDNSSK
+495 IDNSSNQ
-501 ESPISLALSTLDQKG
+501 SPISLALSTLDAKG
-516 LEVAGIP
+516 LEVTGIP

-548 IAQNGAANGSTKLS
+548 TAQNGAANGSTKLS
-562 EAAKGS
+562 EVAKGS

-578 NDVNGLFLEAQMIL
+578 NDVNGLFLEAQINL
-592 DNNGVFLSLP
+592 DNNGAFLSLP
-602 NGVKIPLYD
+602 NGIKIPLYD

-629 LMDAMSIVLNYSN
+629 LMDAMSIALNYSN

-657 KESKERFIEL
+657 KESKERFIGL

-740 QLENTITSVRKGI
+740 QLENIITSVRKGI

>member
-1 MAPLKPL
+1 
-8 TIAINL
+8 
-14 FWNTFSL
+14 
-21 FVKKIN
+21 
-27 KDLIMRVTFGSKYN
+27 MRVTFGSKYN

-94 DVAKNAYTS
+94 DVAQNAYTS

-116 TMEAFKTKLIQ
+116 TMETFKTKLIQ

-142 NDLERLKEHMMNV
+142 NDLERLREHMMNV

-246 EEVFIKPGD
+246 EEVFIKPSD

-284 GSSFKEKFALSKAYQ
+284 GSSFKEKFALDKAYQ
-299 NQESATKVSDLLD
+299 NQKSATKVSDLLD
-312 KIAHAYGNTSQ
+312 KIGHAYGNTSQ

-375 YVKSAF
+375 YIKSAF

-423 EIFGDSVETL
+423 EIFGDSVKTL

-542 ESNVAQ
+542 ESNAAQ

-562 EAAKGS
+562 EVAKGS

-578 NDVNGLFLEAQMIL
+578 NDVNGSFLEVQMIL
-592 DNNGVFLSLP
+592 DNNGAFLSLP
-602 NGVKIPLYD
+602 NGIKIPLYD

-629 LMDAMSIVLNYSN
+629 LMDAMSIALNYSN

-657 KESKERFIEL
+657 KESKEGFIEL

-740 QLENTITSVRKGI
+740 QLENIITSVRKGI

>member
-1 MAPLKPL
+1 
-8 TIAINL
+8 
-14 FWNTFSL
+14 
-21 FVKKIN
+21 
-27 KDLIMRVTFGSKYN
+27 MRVTFGSKYN

-137 RAAIA
+137 RAAIS
-142 NDLERLKEHMMNV
+142 NDLERLREHMMNV

-166 GGSKVDRPPIDSEGK
+166 GGSKVDRPPIDSNGK

-210 GADKDK
+210 GTDKDK
-216 HKLITTNIKLL
+216 HKLITTNIKLF

-246 EEVFIKPGD
+246 EEVFIKPSD

-312 KIAHAYGNTSQ
+312 KIGHAYGNTSQ

-400 TLEIPSVFVTKD
+400 VLEIPSVFITKD

-433 KINASRLDDES
+433 KINASRLDNS
-444 LIKIPNLPVYLDI
+444 SAIKIPNLPVYLDI

-485 EIETNGRLRI
+485 EIATNGRLRI

-548 IAQNGAANGSTKLS
+548 TAQNGAANGSTKLS
-562 EAAKGS
+562 EVSKGS

-578 NDVNGLFLEAQMIL
+578 NDVNGLFLKAQINL
-592 DNNGVFLSLP
+592 DNNGAFLSLP
-602 NGVKIPLYD
+602 NGIKIPLYD
-611 PTTADIQ
+611 PTIANIQ

-629 LMDAMSIVLNYSN
+629 LMDAMSIALNYSN
-642 TDPAIYQ
+642 TDPIIYQ

-740 QLENTITSVRKGI
+740 QLENIITSVRKGI

-789 IAKNGAHGKAFENI
+789 IAKNGTHGKAFENI

>member
-1 MAPLKPL
+1 
-8 TIAINL
+8 
-14 FWNTFSL
+14 
-21 FVKKIN
+21 
-27 KDLIMRVTFGSKYN
+27 MRVTFGSKYN

-69 GYQNSD
+69 GYQNSN

-94 DVAKNAYTS
+94 DVAQNAYTS

-116 TMEAFKTKLIQ
+116 TMETFKTKLIQ

-142 NDLERLKEHMMNV
+142 NDLERLREHMMNV

-181 YHGNGEDLNA
+181 YHGNDEDLNA

-246 EEVFIKPGD
+246 EEVFIKPSD

-271 PKEFFYLQGVRPD
+271 PKEFFYLQGIRPD

-299 NQESATKVSDLLD
+299 NKESATKVSDLLD
-312 KIAHAYGNTSQ
+312 KIGHAYGNTSQ

-361 DLDALRSSGKRVTE
+361 DLDALRSSAKRVTE

-387 SQVKAVPNMYNPK
+387 SQVKAVPNMYNPRV
-400 TLEIPSVFVTKD
+400 LEIPSVFITKD

-433 KINASRLDDES
+433 KINASRLDETS
-444 LIKIPNLPVYLDI
+444 AIKIPNLPVYLDI

-472 DAIKERFNNEVDV
+472 DAIKDRFNNEVDV

-495 IDNSSK
+495 IDNSSNQ
-501 ESPISLALSTLDQKG
+501 SPISFALSALDQKG

-562 EAAKGS
+562 EVAKGS

-578 NDVNGLFLEAQMIL
+578 NDVNGSFLEAQMIL
-592 DNNGVFLSLP
+592 DNNGAFLSLP
-602 NGVKIPLYD
+602 NGIKIPLYD
-611 PTTADIQ
+611 PTSTDIQ

-629 LMDAMSIVLNYSN
+629 LMDAMSIALNYSN

-657 KESKERFIEL
+657 KESKEHFIEL
-667 LKQAKDNLSVNL
+667 LKQAKGNLSVNL

>member
-1 MAPLKPL
+1 
-8 TIAINL
+8 
-14 FWNTFSL
+14 
-21 FVKKIN
+21 
-27 KDLIMRVTFGSKYN
+27 MRVTFGSKYN

-54 NDANTQIASGLKIRY
+54 NEANTQIASGLKIRY

-94 DVAKNAYTS
+94 DVAQNAYTS

-116 TMEAFKTKLIQ
+116 TMETFKTKLIQ

-142 NDLERLKEHMMNV
+142 NDLERLREHMMNV

-246 EEVFIKPGD
+246 EEVFIKPND

-271 PKEFFYLQGVRPD
+271 PKEFFYLQGIRPD
-284 GSSFKEKFALSKAYQ
+284 GSSFKEKFALDKAYQ
-299 NQESATKVSDLLD
+299 NKESATKVSDLLD
-312 KIAHAYGNTSQ
+312 KIGHAYGNTSQ

-361 DLDALRSSGKRVTE
+361 DLDALRSSSKRVTE

-387 SQVKAVPNMYNPK
+387 SQVKAVPNMYNPRV
-400 TLEIPSVFVTKD
+400 LEIPSVFVTKD

-433 KINASRLDDES
+433 KINASRLDDTS
-444 LIKIPNLPVYLDI
+444 VIKIPNLPIGLDI

-495 IDNSSK
+495 IDNSSNQ
-501 ESPISLALSTLDQKG
+501 SPISFALNALDQKG

-548 IAQNGAANGSTKLS
+548 IAQNGTANGSTKLS
-562 EAAKGS
+562 EVANGS

-578 NDVNGLFLEAQMIL
+578 NDVNGSFLEAQMIL
-592 DNNGVFLSLP
+592 DNNGAFLSLP
-602 NGVKIPLYD
+602 NGIKIPLYD
-611 PTTADIQ
+611 PTSADIQ

-629 LMDAMSIVLNYSN
+629 LMDAMSIALNYSN

-657 KESKERFIEL
+657 KESKECFIEL
-667 LKQAKDNLSVNL
+667 LKQAKGNLSVNL

-740 QLENTITSVRKGI
+740 QLENIITSVKKGI

>member
-1 MAPLKPL
+1 
-8 TIAINL
+8 
-14 FWNTFSL
+14 
-21 FVKKIN
+21 
-27 KDLIMRVTFGSKYN
+27 MRVTFGSKYN

-94 DVAKNAYTS
+94 DVAQNAYTS

-116 TMEAFKTKLIQ
+116 TMETFKTKLIQ

-142 NDLERLKEHMMNV
+142 NDLERLKEHMINV

-166 GGSKVDRPPIDSEGK
+166 GGSKVDRPPIDSNGK

-216 HKLITTNIKLL
+216 HKLITTNIKLF

-246 EEVFIKPGD
+246 EEVFIKPSD

-284 GSSFKEKFALSKAYQ
+284 GSSFKEKFALDKAYQ
-299 NQESATKVSDLLD
+299 NKESASKVSDLLD
-312 KIAHAYGNTSQ
+312 KIGHAYGNTSQ

-375 YVKSAF
+375 YIKSAF

-400 TLEIPSVFVTKD
+400 VLEIPSVFVTKD

-423 EIFGDSVETL
+423 EIFGDKVETL

-444 LIKIPNLPVYLDI
+444 AIKIPNLPIDLDI

-501 ESPISLALSTLDQKG
+501 ESPISLALSTLDAKG

-548 IAQNGAANGSTKLS
+548 TAQNGAANGSTKLS
-562 EAAKGS
+562 EVAKGS

-578 NDVNGLFLEAQMIL
+578 NDVNGLFLEAQMNL
-592 DNNGVFLSLP
+592 DNNGAFLSLP
-602 NGVKIPLYD
+602 NGIKIPLYD
-611 PTTADIQ
+611 PTTANIQ

-629 LMDAMSIVLNYSN
+629 LMDAMSIALNYSN

-740 QLENTITSVRKGI
+740 QLENIITSVRKGI

>member
-1 MAPLKPL
+1 
-8 TIAINL
+8 
-14 FWNTFSL
+14 
-21 FVKKIN
+21 
-27 KDLIMRVTFGSKYN
+27 MRVTFGSKYN

-94 DVAKNAYTS
+94 DVAQNAYTS

-116 TMEAFKTKLIQ
+116 TMETFKTKLIQ
-127 SANDVHSETS
+127 SANDMHSETS

-142 NDLERLKEHMMNV
+142 NDLERLREHMMNV

-246 EEVFIKPGD
+246 EEVFIKPSD

-271 PKEFFYLQGVRPD
+271 PKEFFYLQGIRPD
-284 GSSFKEKFALSKAYQ
+284 GSSFKEKFVLSKAYQ
-299 NQESATKVSDLLD
+299 NKESATKVSDLLD

-361 DLDALRSSGKRVTE
+361 DLDALRSSAKRVTE

-387 SQVKAVPNMYNPK
+387 SQVKAVPNMYNPRV
-400 TLEIPSVFVTKD
+400 LEIPSVFVTKD

-433 KINASRLDDES
+433 KINASRLDNTNA
-444 LIKIPNLPVYLDI
+444 IKIPNLPVYLDI

-472 DAIKERFNNEVDV
+472 DAIKERFNDEVDV

-495 IDNSSK
+495 IDNSSNQ
-501 ESPISLALSTLDQKG
+501 SPISFVLSALDQKG

-548 IAQNGAANGSTKLS
+548 IAQNGTANGSTKLS
-562 EAAKGS
+562 EVANGS

-578 NDVNGLFLEAQMIL
+578 NDVNGSFLEAQMIL
-592 DNNGVFLSLP
+592 DNNGAFLSLP
-602 NGVKIPLYD
+602 NGIKIPLYD
-611 PTTADIQ
+611 PTSADIQ

-629 LMDAMSIVLNYSN
+629 LMDAMSIALNYSN

-667 LKQAKDNLSVNL
+667 LKQAKGNLSVNL

-740 QLENTITSVRKGI
+740 QLENIITSVRKGI

>member
-1 MAPLKPL
+1 
-8 TIAINL
+8 
-14 FWNTFSL
+14 
-21 FVKKIN
+21 
-27 KDLIMRVTFGSKYN
+27 MRVTFGSKYN

-69 GYQNSD
+69 GYQNSN

-94 DVAKNAYTS
+94 DVAQNAYTS

-116 TMEAFKTKLIQ
+116 TMEAFKTKLVQ

-142 NDLERLKEHMMNV
+142 NDLERLREHMMNV

-166 GGSKVDRPPIDSEGK
+166 GGSKVDRPPIDSNGK

-210 GADKDK
+210 GTDKDK
-216 HKLITTNIKLL
+216 HKLITTNIKLF

-271 PKEFFYLQGVRPD
+271 PKEFFYLQGIRPD
-284 GSSFKEKFALSKAYQ
+284 GSSFKEKFALDKAYQ
-299 NQESATKVSDLLD
+299 NQGSATKVSDLLD
-312 KIAHAYGNTSQ
+312 KIGHAYGNTSQ

-375 YVKSAF
+375 YVKSTF

-423 EIFGDSVETL
+423 EIFGDGVETL
-433 KINASRLDDES
+433 KINASRLGETS
-444 LIKIPNLPVYLDI
+444 AIKIPNLPVYLDI

-501 ESPISLALSTLDQKG
+501 ESPVSLALSTLDQKG

-535 NKEGAKL
+535 NKEGARL

-568 LENSVFNMKL
+568 LENSIFNMKL
-578 NDVNGLFLEAQMIL
+578 NDVNGSFLEAQMIL
-592 DNNGVFLSLP
+592 DNNGAFLSLP
-602 NGVKIPLYD
+602 NGIKIPLYD

-642 TDPAIYQ
+642 ADPAIYQ

-679 NEEGKVIIQDNMHS
+679 NEEGKVVIQDNMHS

-703 KDANDFSQNALHSDK
+703 KDANDFSQNALRSDK

-740 QLENTITSVRKGI
+740 QLENIITSVRKGI

>member
-1 MAPLKPL
+1 
-8 TIAINL
+8 
-14 FWNTFSL
+14 
-21 FVKKIN
+21 
-27 KDLIMRVTFGSKYN
+27 MRVTFGSKYN

-94 DVAKNAYTS
+94 DVAQNAYTS

-142 NDLERLKEHMMNV
+142 NDLERLREHMINV

-166 GGSKVDRPPIDSEGK
+166 GGSKVDRPPIDSNGK

-216 HKLITTNIKLL
+216 HKLITTNIKLF

-246 EEVFIKPGD
+246 EEVFIKPSD

-299 NQESATKVSDLLD
+299 NQESASKVSDLLD
-312 KIAHAYGNTSQ
+312 KIGHAYGNTSQ

-400 TLEIPSVFVTKD
+400 VLEIPSVFITKD

-423 EIFGDSVETL
+423 EIFGDKVGTL

-444 LIKIPNLPVYLDI
+444 AIKIPNLPVYLDI

-501 ESPISLALSTLDQKG
+501 ESPISLALSTLDAKG

-562 EAAKGS
+562 EVAKGS

-578 NDVNGLFLEAQMIL
+578 NDVNGSFLKAQMNL
-592 DNNGVFLSLP
+592 DNNGAFLSLP

-611 PTTADIQ
+611 PTSADIQ

-629 LMDAMSIVLNYSN
+629 LMDAMSIALNYSN

-657 KESKERFIEL
+657 KESKECFIEL

>member
-1 MAPLKPL
+1 
-8 TIAINL
+8 
-14 FWNTFSL
+14 
-21 FVKKIN
+21 
-27 KDLIMRVTFGSKYN
+27 MRVTFGSKYN

-69 GYQNSD
+69 GYQNSN

-94 DVAKNAYTS
+94 DVAQNAYTS

-116 TMEAFKTKLIQ
+116 TMETFKTKLIQ
-127 SANDVHSETS
+127 SANDMHSETS

-142 NDLERLKEHMMNV
+142 NDLERLREHMMNV

-246 EEVFIKPGD
+246 EEVFIKPSD

-271 PKEFFYLQGVRPD
+271 SKEFFYLQGVRPD
-284 GSSFKEKFALSKAYQ
+284 GSSFKEKFALDKAYQ
-299 NQESATKVSDLLD
+299 NKESATKVSDLLD
-312 KIAHAYGNTSQ
+312 KIGHAYGNTSQ

-387 SQVKAVPNMYNPK
+387 SQVKAVPNMYNPRV
-400 TLEIPSVFVTKD
+400 LEIPSVFITKD

-433 KINASRLDDES
+433 KINASRLDDTS
-444 LIKIPNLPVYLDI
+444 AIKIPNLPIGLDI

-495 IDNSSK
+495 IDNAPNQ
-501 ESPISLALSTLDQKG
+501 SPISLALSTLDDKG

-562 EAAKGS
+562 ETAKGS

-578 NDVNGLFLEAQMIL
+578 NDVNGSFLEAQMIL
-592 DNNGVFLSLP
+592 DNNGAFLSLP
-602 NGVKIPLYD
+602 NGIKIPLYD
-611 PTTADIQ
+611 PTSADIQ

-629 LMDAMSIVLNYSN
+629 LMDAMSIALNYSN

-667 LKQAKDNLSVNL
+667 LKQAKGNLSVNL

-693 NTKMQFMLFD
+693 NTKMQFMFFD

-740 QLENTITSVRKGI
+740 QLENIITSVRKGI

>member
-1 MAPLKPL
+1 
-8 TIAINL
+8 
-14 FWNTFSL
+14 
-21 FVKKIN
+21 
-27 KDLIMRVTFGSKYN
+27 MRVTFGSKYN
-41 QMNNYQNALQNKI
+41 QMNHYQNALQNKI

-94 DVAKNAYTS
+94 DVAQNAYTS

-127 SANDVHSETS
+127 SANDMHSETS

-142 NDLERLKEHMMNV
+142 NDLERLREHMINV

-166 GGSKVDRPPIDSEGK
+166 GGSKVDRPPIDSNGK

-216 HKLITTNIKLL
+216 HKIVTTNIKLL
-227 NQNKLHPDVMDA
+227 NQNKLHPNVMDA

-246 EEVFIKPGD
+246 EEVFIKPND

-284 GSSFKEKFALSKAYQ
+284 GSSFKEKFALDKAYQ

-312 KIAHAYGNTSQ
+312 KIGHAYGNTSQ

-387 SQVKAVPNMYNPK
+387 SQVKAVQSMYNPK
-400 TLEIPSVFVTKD
+400 VLEIPSVFITKD

-423 EIFGDSVETL
+423 EIFGDKVETL
-433 KINASRLDDES
+433 KINTSRLDETS
-444 LIKIPNLPVYLDI
+444 AIKIPNLPINLDI

-501 ESPISLALSTLDQKG
+501 ESPISLALSALDQKG

-562 EAAKGS
+562 EVSKGS

-578 NDVNGLFLEAQMIL
+578 NDVNGLFLEAQINL
-592 DNNGVFLSLP
+592 DNNGAFLSLP

-629 LMDAMSIVLNYSN
+629 LMDAMSIALNYSN

-657 KESKERFIEL
+657 KESKERFIGL

-740 QLENTITSVRKGI
+740 QLENIITSVRKGI

>member
-1 MAPLKPL
+1 
-8 TIAINL
+8 
-14 FWNTFSL
+14 
-21 FVKKIN
+21 
-27 KDLIMRVTFGSKYN
+27 MRVTFGSKYN

-69 GYQNSD
+69 GYQNSN

-94 DVAKNAYTS
+94 DVAQNAYTS

-116 TMEAFKTKLIQ
+116 TMETFKTKLIQ

-142 NDLERLKEHMMNV
+142 NDLERLREHMMNV

-246 EEVFIKPGD
+246 EEVFIKPSD

-271 PKEFFYLQGVRPD
+271 PKEFFYLQGIRPD

-299 NQESATKVSDLLD
+299 NKESATKVSDLLD

-361 DLDALRSSGKRVTE
+361 DLDALRSSSKRVTE

-387 SQVKAVPNMYNPK
+387 SQVKAVPNMYNPRV
-400 TLEIPSVFVTKD
+400 LEIPSVFVTKD

-433 KINASRLDDES
+433 KINASDDTS
-444 LIKIPNLPVYLDI
+444 AIKIPNLPIGLDI

-495 IDNSSK
+495 IDNSSNQ
-501 ESPISLALSTLDQKG
+501 SPISFALSTLDQKG

-562 EAAKGS
+562 EVANGS

-578 NDVNGLFLEAQMIL
+578 NDVNGSFLEAQMIL
-592 DNNGVFLSLP
+592 DNNGAFLSLP
-602 NGVKIPLYD
+602 NGIKIPLYD
-611 PTTADIQ
+611 PTSADIQ

-629 LMDAMSIVLNYSN
+629 LMDAMSIALNYSN

-657 KESKERFIEL
+657 KESKDRFIEL
-667 LKQAKDNLSVNL
+667 LKQAKGNLSVNL

>member
-1 MAPLKPL
+1 
-8 TIAINL
+8 
-14 FWNTFSL
+14 
-21 FVKKIN
+21 
-27 KDLIMRVTFGSKYN
+27 MRVTFGSKYN

-94 DVAKNAYTS
+94 DVAQNAYTS

-137 RAAIA
+137 RTAIA
-142 NDLERLKEHMMNV
+142 NDLERLREHMMNV

-191 LISSDN
+191 LISSNN

-227 NQNKLHPDVMDA
+227 NQNKIHPDVMDA

-246 EEVFIKPGD
+246 EEVFIKPSD

-271 PKEFFYLQGVRPD
+271 PKEFFYLQGIRPD

-299 NQESATKVSDLLD
+299 NKESATKVSDLLD

-361 DLDALRSSGKRVTE
+361 DLDALRSSAKRVTE

-387 SQVKAVPNMYNPK
+387 SQVKAVPNMYNPRV
-400 TLEIPSVFVTKD
+400 LEIPSVFVTKD

-433 KINASRLDDES
+433 KINASDNTS
-444 LIKIPNLPVYLDI
+444 AIKIPNLPIGLDI

-495 IDNSSK
+495 INNSSNQ
-501 ESPISLALSTLDQKG
+501 SPISLALSTLDQKG

-548 IAQNGAANGSTKLS
+548 IAQNGTANGSTKLS
-562 EAAKGS
+562 EVANGS

-578 NDVNGLFLEAQMIL
+578 NDVNGSFLEAQMIL
-592 DNNGVFLSLP
+592 DNNGAFLSLP
-602 NGVKIPLYD
+602 NGIKIPLYD
-611 PTTADIQ
+611 PTSADIQ

-642 TDPAIYQ
+642 TDPSIYQ

-667 LKQAKDNLSVNL
+667 LKQAKGNLSVNL

-740 QLENTITSVRKGI
+740 QLENIITSVRKGI

-817 RGETTGTD
+817 RGETTGAD